1 MKRFNIFPASL
12 ALSVIALYPAGAMA
26 SDELDV
32 TMDVLDSIADID
44 GDVIIMQGPE
54 DDGFAG
60 SDDEGDEHD
69 GGDVAER
76 DRESDEGMNDASSLE
91 DDFVADVFDDDFAH
105 DEDFTSDDDEE
116 HSEDESD
123 FDEGDDVDNDVP
135 DEEPM
140 DDEEPFNGQESDAAS
155 DDDMVDDVADN
166 DIEDDM
172 VDDVAD
178 DDSADGEVT
187 DGV

>member
-1 MKRFNIFPASL
+1 MKRFNILLASL
-12 ALSVIALYPAGAMA
+12 ALSVFALSPAGAMA
-26 SDELDV
+26 DDELDV
-32 TMDVLDSIADID
+32 TMEVLDSVANID
-44 GDVIIMQGPE
+44 GDVIVMQGPE

-60 SDDEGDEHD
+60 ADDEGDEHD

-116 HSEDESD
+116 HSEDESG

-155 DDDMVDDVADN
+155 DDDMVDDLADN
-166 DIEDDM
+166 DM

-178 DDSADGEVT
+178 GDSADGEVT